1 MSITVPQPGNFAADK
16 GPYHSTPDDSYIK
29 LFKRAYTDLI
39 RLELQQTES
48 ILQDTCINEAMRGEV
63 LSFDR
68 YMKHTDADLESR
80 LRGQAYGDH
89 VDVTGS
95 GVTTTQSKVQYKVT
109 DTERRLVNPKF
120 FDYAELFD
128 PRDQYALMRAV
139 RPDGQFLKNVSAL
152 FNRKK
157 DSVILDAIKA
167 AVTVDASK
175 FGGTTTTKNFACT
188 NATGA
193 FIPATTGQAGTAA
206 GTGGANPEGEY
217 LYDNVPPSKLYLA
230 GNSTQASGYSGSLL
244 GNTFVSATAE
254 TTPWTGEDPTGTFA
268 VTLTKLGVNTLIQ
281 ARKTLHAKNAIQPGD
296 RVFCVLHPNQF
307 YQLMEDA
314 DDTRLTS
321 IDFNDGKPLVGGAP
335 MNYMGFEFR
344 VTTQVPEIPKGI
356 GDTAAGNVAGGLSI
370 AEDLA
375 ATFTTGGADVTGHE
389 VYFYTDSAL
398 VYGQAEEVTV
408 RMDEIPERGYALQ
421 LYHSLGLGGL
431 RLDGDKI
438 LIKRCL
444 D

>member
-1 MSITVPQPGNFAADK
+1 MVTVPQPGNPAFATEGPFASDPQK
-16 GPYHSTPDDSYIK
+16 GYMA
-29 LFKRAYTDLI
+29 LFKRAYTDLV

-68 YMKHTDADLESR
+68 YLKHAETDLAAR
-80 LRGQAYGDH
+80 TRGQTYGDQGNA
-89 VDVTGS
+89 DAI
-95 GVTTTQSKVQYKVT
+95 QYKVT
-109 DTERRLVNPKF
+109 NTERRLVNPTF
-120 FDYAELFD
+120 VDYAELFD
-128 PRDQYALMRAV
+128 PRDEYALMRAV
-139 RPDGQFLKNVSAL
+139 RPDGQFLKNVSGM

-157 DSVILDAIKA
+157 DTVILNAIKA
-167 AVTVDASK
+167 AVTVDGTKFGASTTTTN
-175 FGGTTTTKNFACT
+175 FACTNTAGAFAPVDAQQAGTGVGGTTTTL
-188 NATGA
+188 
-193 FIPATTGQAGTAA
+193 ATTAEGQ
-206 GTGGANPEGEY
+206 Y
-217 LYDNVPPSKLYLA
+217 LYDNVPAFKVLGTAADGFASSLSGNAFMLA
-230 GNSTQASGYSGSLL
+230 HAYNGST
-244 GNTFVSATAE
+244 
-254 TTPWTGEDPTGTFA
+254 WKGESPLA
-268 VTLTKLGVNTLIQ
+268 VTTNVLPTKMGVNTLIQ

-344 VTTQVPEIPKGI
+344 VTTQVPEIASKATFEAGKLGSI
-356 GDTAAGNVAGGLSI
+356 NLTAAAAAVVSIGNDAVN
-370 AEDLA
+370 
-375 ATFTTGGADVTGHE
+375 TGHE
-389 VYFYTDSAL
+389 VYFYTDSAM

-438 LIKRCL
+438 VIKRCL

>member
-1 MSITVPQPGNFAADK
+1 M
-16 GPYHSTPDDSYIK
+16 
-29 LFKRAYTDLI
+29 
-39 RLELQQTES
+39 
-48 ILQDTCINEAMRGEV
+48 
-63 LSFDR
+63 
-68 YMKHTDADLESR
+68 
-80 LRGQAYGDH
+80 RGQAYGDH
-89 VDVTGS
+89 VEAS
-95 GVTTTQSKVQYKVT
+95 GAVQSKVQYKVT

-175 FGGTTTTKNFACT
+175 FGGSTTTKNFACT

-193 FIPATTGQAGTAA
+193 FLPATTQQAGTAV
-206 GTGGANPEGEY
+206 GQGGANAEGEY
-217 LYDNVPPSKLYLA
+217 LYDNVPAFKVLGTAVDGFASSLS
-230 GNSTQASGYSGSLL
+230 GNAFMTANAYSG
-244 GNTFVSATAE
+244 N
-254 TTPWTGEDPTGTFA
+254 WTGTAPGTA
-268 VTLTKLGVNTLIQ
+268 TSNVLPTKLGVNTLIQ

-344 VTTQVPEIPKGI
+344 VTTQVPEI
-356 GDTAAGNVAGGLSI
+356 VAGQDAGKLGSLDLSG
-370 AEDLA
+370 A
-375 ATFTTGGADVTGHE
+375 ATAVITEGDATGVTGHE

>member
-1 MSITVPQPGNFAADK
+1 MSIVVPQPPGFASTA
-16 GPYHSTPDDSYIK
+16 GPYHTDSDDSYIK

-39 RLELQQTES
+39 RLELQQSES

-68 YMKHTDADLESR
+68 YMKHADTDLATR
-80 LRGQAYGDH
+80 KRGQTYGDH
-89 VDVTGS
+89 GNGDAI
-95 GVTTTQSKVQYKVT
+95 QYKVT
-109 DTERRLVNPKF
+109 DTERRLVNPTF
-120 FDYAELFD
+120 VDYAELFD

-139 RPDGQFLKNVSAL
+139 RPDGQFLKNVSAM

-157 DSVILDAIKA
+157 DTVILNAIKA
-167 AVTVDASK
+167 AITVDGSK
-175 FGGTTTTKNFACT
+175 FGAATSTKNFANCT
-188 NATGA
+188 AGD
-193 FIPATTGQAGTAA
+193 FMPATNQALTTGVAA
-206 GTGGANPEGEY
+206 AEGEY
-217 LYDNVPPSKLYLA
+217 LYDNVPPSKVLETAADGYAASLS
-230 GNSTQASGYSGSLL
+230 GNSYML
-244 GNTFVSATAE
+244 ATAY
-254 TTPWTGEDPTGTFA
+254 TDLWNGSDLAAA
-268 VTLTKLGVNTLIQ
+268 VTNVLPTKLGVNTLIQ

-314 DDTRLTS
+314 DDNRLTS
-321 IDFNDGKPLVGGAP
+321 IDFNDGKPLVNGAP
-335 MNYMGFEFR
+335 MNYMGFDFR
-344 VTTQVPEIPKGI
+344 VTTQVTGI
-356 GDTAAGNVAGGLSI
+356 AAGVAAGNFGGVDIDGSTP
-370 AEDLA
+370 
-375 ATFTTGGADVTGHE
+375 ATGPFTTVVERAAGSADTGHE

-438 LIKRCL
+438 LIKRCI

>member
-1 MSITVPQPGNFAADK
+1 MAITVPQPGNPTFATE
-16 GPYHSTPDDSYIK
+16 GPYDSDPQAGYMK

-39 RLELQQTES
+39 RLELQQSES

-68 YMKHTDADLESR
+68 YLKHADSELASR
-80 LRGQAYGDH
+80 TRGQTYGDQGNA
-89 VDVTGS
+89 DAI
-95 GVTTTQSKVQYKVT
+95 QYKVT
-109 DTERRLVNPKF
+109 GTERRLVNPTF
-120 FDYAELFD
+120 VDYAELFD

-139 RPDGQFLKNVSAL
+139 RPDGQFLKNVSAM

-157 DSVILDAIKA
+157 DTVILNAIKA
-167 AVTVDASK
+167 AVTVDGSK
-175 FGGTTTTKNFACT
+175 FGAATSTKNFANVT
-188 NATGA
+188 AGD
-193 FIPATTGQAGTAA
+193 FMPATNQALTTGVAA
-206 GTGGANPEGEY
+206 AEGEY
-217 LYDNVPPSKLYLA
+217 LYDNVPPSKVVGTAADGYAASLS
-230 GNSTQASGYSGSLL
+230 GNSYML
-244 GNTFVSATAE
+244 ATAYSDA
-254 TTPWTGEDPTGTFA
+254 WTGTAGAT
-268 VTLTKLGVNTLIQ
+268 VTNVLPTKLGVNTLIQ

-307 YQLMEDA
+307 YQMMEDA
-314 DDTRLTS
+314 DDNRLTS
-321 IDFNDGKPLVGGAP
+321 IDFNDGKPLVNGAP
-335 MNYMGFEFR
+335 MNYMGFDFR
-344 VTTQVPEIPKGI
+344 VTTQVPVIDAGV
-356 GDTAAGNVAGGLSI
+356 AAGDFGGVDIDQTGSAGP
-370 AEDLA
+370 
-375 ATFTTGGADVTGHE
+375 FTTVVERAAGSADTGHE

-438 LIKRCL
+438 LIKRCI

>member
-1 MSITVPQPGNFAADK
+1 MVTVPQPGNPTFASK
-16 GPYHSTPDDSYIK
+16 GPFASDPQSGYMA
-29 LFKRAYTDLI
+29 LFKRAYTDLV
-39 RLELQQTES
+39 RLELQQSES

-68 YMKHTDADLESR
+68 YLKHADTDLAAR
-80 LRGQAYGDH
+80 TRGQTYGDKGNA
-89 VDVTGS
+89 DAI
-95 GVTTTQSKVQYKVT
+95 QYKVT
-109 DTERRLVNPKF
+109 NTERRLVNPTF
-120 FDYAELFD
+120 VDYAELFD
-128 PRDQYALMRAV
+128 PRDEYALMRAV
-139 RPDGQFLKNVSAL
+139 RPDGQFLKNVSAM

-157 DSVILDAIKA
+157 DTVILDAIKA
-167 AVTVDASK
+167 AVTVDGTK
-175 FGGTTTTKNFACT
+175 FGASTITKNFACT
-188 NATGA
+188 NATGG
-193 FIPATTGQAGTAA
+193 FLPATTQQLGTAIGTAGT
-206 GTGGANPEGEY
+206 NPEGEY
-217 LYDNVPPSKLYLA
+217 LYDNVPAFKVLGTAADGFASSLS
-230 GNSTQASGYSGSLL
+230 GNAFTTASAYSG
-244 GNTFVSATAE
+244 N
-254 TTPWTGEDPTGTFA
+254 WTGKAPGA
-268 VTLTKLGVNTLIQ
+268 VTANVLPTKLGVNTLIQ

-344 VTTQVPEIPKGI
+344 VTTQVPTI
-356 GDTAAGNVAGGLSI
+356 TAGQTVGLLGSL
-370 AEDLA
+370 DLSA
-375 ATFTTGGADVTGHE
+375 ATTAVITEGDATGSTGHE

>member
-1 MSITVPQPGNFAADK
+1 MAITVPQPPNFPVDN
-16 GPYHSTPDDSYIK
+16 GPYHTDPDNSYIK

-39 RLELQQTES
+39 RLELQQSES

-68 YMKHTDADLESR
+68 YMKHADTDLATR
-80 LRGQAYGDH
+80 KRGQTYGDN
-89 VDVTGS
+89 DNADAI
-95 GVTTTQSKVQYKVT
+95 QYKVT
-109 DTERRLVNPKF
+109 DTERRLVNPTF
-120 FDYAELFD
+120 VDYAELFD

-139 RPDGQFLKNVSAL
+139 RPDGQFLKNVSAM

-157 DSVILDAIKA
+157 DTVILNAIKA
-167 AVTVDASK
+167 AITVDRSK
-175 FGGTTTTKNFACT
+175 FSDAATTTKNFACT
-188 NATGA
+188 DATGD
-193 FIPATTGQAGTAA
+193 FLPATTGQAGTAA
-206 GTGGANPEGEY
+206 GTLGVNPEGEY
-217 LYDNVPPSKLYLA
+217 LYDNLPPSKLLLGGA
-230 GNSTQASGYSGSLL
+230 STEASGYSSSLL
-244 GNTFVSATAE
+244 GSTFVSATAE
-254 TTPWTGEDPTGTFA
+254 TTPWTGEDPTSTFNI
-268 VTLTKLGVNTLIQ
+268 TLTKLGVNTLIQ

-307 YQLMEDA
+307 YQMMEDA
-314 DDTRLTS
+314 DDNRLTS
-321 IDFNDGKPLVGGAP
+321 IDFNDGKPLVNGAP
-335 MNYMGFEFR
+335 MNYMGFDFR
-344 VTTQVPEIPKGI
+344 VTTQVPVIPKGI
-356 GDTAAGNVAGGLSI
+356 GDTAAGGVAGGLDI
-370 AEDLA
+370 ADDLV
-375 ATFTTGGADVTGHE
+375 ATFTTGGADITGHE

-438 LIKRCL
+438 LIKRCI

>member
-1 MSITVPQPGNFAADK
+1 MAISVPQPGNPNFATK
-16 GPYHSTPDDSYIK
+16 GPFDSDPQSGYIA

-68 YMKHTDADLESR
+68 YLKHADADLAAR
-80 LRGQAYGDH
+80 TRGQTYGDQGNA
-89 VDVTGS
+89 DAI
-95 GVTTTQSKVQYKVT
+95 QYKVT
-109 DTERRLVNPKF
+109 NTERRLVNPTF
-120 FDYAELFD
+120 VDYAELFD

-175 FGGTTTTKNFACT
+175 FGASTTTKNFANT
-188 NATGA
+188 NATGV
-193 FIPATTGQAGTAA
+193 FLPVGTLSNGDAA
-206 GTGGANPEGEY
+206 GQGATNAEGEY
-217 LYDNVPPSKLYLA
+217 LYDNVPASKLEA
-230 GNSTQASGYSGSLL
+230 SFAQDGGANSLEGSFFVNANTAAANTGYQGS
-244 GNTFVSATAE
+244 
-254 TTPWTGEDPTGTFA
+254 
-268 VTLTKLGVNTLIQ
+268 TLTKQGPTKLGVNTLIQ
-281 ARKTLHAKNAIQPGD
+281 ARKVLHRKNAIQPGD

-344 VTTQVPEIPKGI
+344 VTTQVPVI
-356 GDTAAGNVAGGLSI
+356 AAGAGGTAGNLGGISVTNANPGVI
-370 AEDLA
+370 TQSAGSA
-375 ATFTTGGADVTGHE
+375 ALGTGHE
-389 VYFYTDSAL
+389 VYFYTDSAM

>member
-1 MSITVPQPGNFAADK
+1 MVTVPQPGNFPGAFPD
-16 GPYHSTPDDSYIK
+16 GPYNSDPQDGYIA

-68 YMKHTDADLESR
+68 YLKHADTDLESR
-80 LRGQAYGDH
+80 KRGQAYD
-89 VDVTGS
+89 DAANS
-95 GVTTTQSKVQYKVT
+95 DAIQYKVT
-109 DTERRLVNPKF
+109 GTERRLVNPAF

-167 AVTVDASK
+167 AVTVDSNK
-175 FGGTTTTKNFACT
+175 FGVATTTTNFACT
-188 NATGA
+188 NNVGVFA
-193 FIPATTGQAGTAA
+193 PADAQQAGTAVGGAA
-206 GTGGANPEGEY
+206 GTLATTAEGEY
-217 LYDNVPPSKLYLA
+217 LYDNVPAFKVLGTAADGFASSLSGNAFMLA
-230 GNSTQASGYSGSLL
+230 HVYNGSTWKGTSPG
-244 GNTFVSATAE
+244 ATTANVL
-254 TTPWTGEDPTGTFA
+254 PT
-268 VTLTKLGVNTLIQ
+268 KMGVNTLIQ

-344 VTTQVPEIPKGI
+344 VTTQVPEIASKATFEAGKLGSIDLSSANPAVVTI
-356 GDTAAGNVAGGLSI
+356 GDDALN
-370 AEDLA
+370 
-375 ATFTTGGADVTGHE
+375 TGHE
-389 VYFYTDSAL
+389 VYFYTDSAM

-438 LIKRCL
+438 VIKRCL

>member
-1 MSITVPQPGNFAADK
+1 MAITVPQPPNFAVDS
-16 GPYHSTPDDSYIK
+16 GPYHTDPGESYLK

-39 RLELQQTES
+39 RLELQQSES

-68 YMKHTDADLESR
+68 YMKHADTDLESR
-80 LRGQAYGDH
+80 KRGQAYGDH
-89 VDVTGS
+89 VDADNAV
-95 GVTTTQSKVQYKVT
+95 QQKVQYKVT
-109 DTERRLVNPKF
+109 DTERRLVNPTF
-120 FDYAELFD
+120 VDYAELFD

-139 RPDGQFLKNVSAL
+139 RPDGQFLKNVSAM

-157 DSVILDAIKA
+157 DTVILNAIKA
-167 AVTVDASK
+167 AVTVDRSK
-175 FGGTTTTKNFACT
+175 FSDTATTSKNFACT
-188 NATGA
+188 NATGV
-193 FIPATTGQAGTAA
+193 FIPETTGQLGTAK
-206 GTGGANPEGEY
+206 GTLGVSPEGEY
-217 LYDNVPPSKLYLA
+217 LYDNVPASKVTTDFA
-230 GNSTQASGYSGSLL
+230 QDGASNTLGGSFFTTADAITTFGYAM
-244 GNTFVSATAE
+244 ATAVDNQG
-254 TTPWTGEDPTGTFA
+254 P
-268 VTLTKLGVNTLIQ
+268 TKLGVNTLIQ

-307 YQLMEDA
+307 YQMMEDA
-314 DDTRLTS
+314 DDNRLTS
-321 IDFNDGKPLVGGAP
+321 IDFNDGKPLVNGAP
-335 MNYMGFEFR
+335 MNYMGFDFR
-344 VTTQVPEIPKGI
+344 VTTQVPVIPNGVGTTDGNLGGVAI
-356 GDTAAGNVAGGLSI
+356 TAADPGILTM
-370 AEDLA
+370 DA
-375 ATFTTGGADVTGHE
+375 ALGTGHE

-438 LIKRCL
+438 LIKRCI

>member
-1 MSITVPQPGNFAADK
+1 MVTVPQPGNPVFATK
-16 GPYHSTPDDSYIK
+16 GPFASDPQTGYMA
-29 LFKRAYTDLI
+29 LFKRAYTDLV
-39 RLELQQTES
+39 RLELQQSES

-68 YMKHTDADLESR
+68 YLKHADTELAAR
-80 LRGQAYGDH
+80 TRGQTYGDKGNP
-89 VDVTGS
+89 DAI
-95 GVTTTQSKVQYKVT
+95 QYKVT
-109 DTERRLVNPKF
+109 NTERRLVNPTF
-120 FDYAELFD
+120 VDYAELFD
-128 PRDQYALMRAV
+128 PRDEYALMRAV
-139 RPDGQFLKNVSAL
+139 RPDGQFLKNVSAM
-152 FNRKK
+152 FNRRK
-157 DSVILDAIKA
+157 DTVILDAIKA
-167 AVTVDASK
+167 AVTVDGTK
-175 FGGTTTTKNFACT
+175 FGAGTTTTNFACT
-188 NATGA
+188 NNVGA
-193 FIPATTGQAGTAA
+193 FAPIDAQQAGTGLGGDG
-206 GTGGANPEGEY
+206 GTVTTTAEGQY
-217 LYDNVPPSKLYLA
+217 LYDNVPAFKVLGTAADGFASSLSGNAFMLA
-230 GNSTQASGYSGSLL
+230 HAYDGST
-244 GNTFVSATAE
+244 
-254 TTPWTGEDPTGTFA
+254 WKGESPGA
-268 VTLTKLGVNTLIQ
+268 VTANVLPTKLGVNTLIQ

-344 VTTQVPEIPKGI
+344 VTTQVAQVDSLGTFGAGKLGSIDLSNAAAAVVSI
-356 GDTAAGNVAGGLSI
+356 GDDAVN
-370 AEDLA
+370 
-375 ATFTTGGADVTGHE
+375 TGHE

-438 LIKRCL
+438 IIKRCL